1 MKKILVSDYD
11 QTFYLNDEGI
21 EKNKKAVEQFRKDGN
36 IFVIATGRSFFDL
49 MHKVEQY
56 DFEYDYAIIN
66 HGATIIDKNNN
77 VIFNCE
83 MEDSIIPHIK
93 EELVDEDI
101 LSSFCCS
108 KLESRVE
115 FEHKNLT
122 KINCKFKEK
131 EKAFETNKKLNE
143 KYSDYI
149 NSYYISNISIEIISN
164 KTSKSHAIEILLKQ
178 LEVDKENVYTVG
190 DGYSDI
196 QMIKDFN
203 GYCMENSVEELLQ
216 YCGDKKINSVSE
228 LIRKISKE

>member
-11 QTFYLNDEGI
+11 QTFYLNDEDI
-21 EKNKKAVEQFRKDGN
+21 EKNKKAINEFRQNGN

-56 DFEYDYAIIN
+56 NFEYDYVIIN
-66 HGATIIDKNNN
+66 HGATIIDKENNI
-77 VIFNCE
+77 IFNCE
-83 MEDSIIPHIK
+83 IDDSIIPYIK
-93 EELVDEDI
+93 EDLLQEDI
-101 LSSFCCS
+101 LSRFCCS

-131 EKAFETNKKLNE
+131 EKAFETNKKMNE
-143 KYSDYI
+143 KYKDYI

-164 KTSKSHAIEILLKQ
+164 KTSKSHAIEVLLQQ
-178 LEVDKENVYTVG
+178 LGIDKENVCTVG

-216 YCGDKKINSVSE
+216 YCGDRKISSVSE
-228 LIRKISKE
+228 LINKI